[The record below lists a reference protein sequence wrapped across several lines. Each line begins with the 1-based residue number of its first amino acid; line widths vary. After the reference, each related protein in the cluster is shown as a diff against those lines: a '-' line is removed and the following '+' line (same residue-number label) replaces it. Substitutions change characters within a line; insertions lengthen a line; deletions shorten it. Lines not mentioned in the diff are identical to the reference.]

1 MRKRLLIA
9 VAVAAP
15 LPASAQVSP
24 VRDNIDALIEAHAKA
39 NGVPASFIHRVVKR
53 ESGYNPRA
61 VGRGGALG
69 LMQIKHGTARAL
81 GYSGPASGLLDARV
95 NLTYGVAYLAG
106 AYKTAH
112 GNEAQAYSY
121 YARGYYYA
129 AKRAGIR
136 TDVAELEAPP
146 VREVP
151 ANPLG
156 KFFSNVFGGRPATTT
171 ATASADP
178 SVAALAGA
186 YAQQASAQPYTLP
199 TPAAPQP
206 AATFQPVQ
214 AAPAQATPAQ
224 ATPAQAAA
232 AQATP
237 TQMASAEPAVTVP
250 LPPVRPAS
258 LAFHAA
264 PTPTAGPV
272 LAYAGTSAA
281 GLPFPTSGQTVSLA
295 ATPTAA
301 PAPQAAAST
310 PPAAATAVAALS
322 PDAAP
327 AEPDSGPK
335 MPLPPRRPVEF
346 RHFVVRKPA
355 PPVPQ
360 TAAAMPEP
368 NAAAVSQ

>member
-24 VRDNIDALIEAHAKA
+24 VRDNIDALIESHAKA

-61 VGRGGALG
+61 VGRGGAMG

-129 AKRAGIR
+129 AKRAGVR

-146 VREVP
+146 VREAP

-156 KFFSNVFGGRPATTT
+156 KFFSNVFGGRTAATT

-178 SVAALAGA
+178 SVAALTGA
-186 YAQQASAQPYTLP
+186 YAQQASAQPYYTLP
-199 TPAAPQP
+199 TPGAPQAV
-206 AATFQPVQ
+206 AALQ
-214 AAPAQATPAQ
+214 
-224 ATPAQAAA
+224 PAQAAA
-232 AQATP
+232 PVQTASAQVAQAAADT
-237 TQMASAEPAVTVP
+237 TVTVP
-250 LPPVRPAS
+250 LPPERPAS

-264 PTPTAGPV
+264 PAPNPGPA
-272 LAYAGTSAA
+272 LAYAGNAAVA

-295 ATPTAA
+295 AA
-301 PAPQAAAST
+301 PVAQTPQAVSAA
-310 PPAAATAVAALS
+310 PAAATAVAALT
-322 PDAAP
+322 PAAVEP
-327 AEPDSGPK
+327 EAEAGPK
-335 MPLPPRRPVEF
+335 TPLPPRRPVEF

-368 NAAAVSQ
+368 AAGAISQ

>member
-15 LPASAQVSP
+15 LPATAQVSP

-61 VGRGGALG
+61 VGRGGAMG

-81 GYSGPASGLLDARV
+81 GYSGSPAGLLDARI

-146 VREVP
+146 ARELP
-151 ANPLG
+151 ANPLN
-156 KFFSNVFGGRPATTT
+156 KFLGSVFGARQTATT

-186 YAQQASAQPYTLP
+186 YAQQAAAQPYALP
-199 TPAAPQP
+199 TPTAQQQP
-206 AATFQPVQ
+206 AMAQPVQAPVQ
-214 AAPAQATPAQ
+214 AAPTQAAPVQMASAQEPS
-224 ATPAQAAA
+224 AQAAA
-232 AQATP
+232 DP
-237 TQMASAEPAVTVP
+237 VVTVP
-250 LPPVRPAS
+250 LPPLRPAS

-264 PTPTAGPV
+264 PATPTSQA
-272 LAYAGTSAA
+272 LAYAGNSAA
-281 GLPFPTSGQTVSLA
+281 LAFPTSGQTVSLA
-295 ATPTAA
+295 ATP
-301 PAPQAAAST
+301 AAAS
-310 PPAAATAVAALS
+310 PAPAAHPAAATTVAALE
-322 PDAAP
+322 PAAAP
-327 AEPDSGPK
+327 AEPEAGPK

-360 TAAAMPEP
+360 TAAAAPEP
-368 NAAAVSQ
+368 AAAVSQ

>member
-15 LPASAQVSP
+15 LPATAQVSP
-24 VRDNIDALIEAHAKA
+24 ARDNIDALIEAHAKA

-61 VGRGGALG
+61 VGRGGAMG

-81 GYSGPASGLLDARV
+81 GYSGPAAGLLDAKV

-112 GNEAQAYSY
+112 GNEAQTYSY

-129 AKRAGIR
+129 AKRAGVR

-146 VREVP
+146 TIRDLHT
-151 ANPLG
+151 NPLN
-156 KFFSNVFGGRPATTT
+156 KFLDSVFSGRQPIRTT
-171 ATASADP
+171 TASADP
-178 SVAALAGA
+178 SVAALSSAV
-186 YAQQASAQPYTLP
+186 AQPGAAPQYTLP
-199 TPAAPQP
+199 PPAAAPQALAAYQP
-206 AATFQPVQ
+206 AAAQVQAPEAAAQVQ
-214 AAPAQATPAQ
+214 AAADPV
-224 ATPAQAAA
+224 
-232 AQATP
+232 
-237 TQMASAEPAVTVP
+237 VTVP

-264 PTPTAGPV
+264 PAPAPGAV
-272 LAYAGTSAA
+272 LAYAGNSAVA

-295 ATPTAA
+295 AA
-301 PAPQAAAST
+301 PAATPAPAT
-310 PPAAATAVAALS
+310 PPAATTTVASLDPAAAL
-322 PDAAP
+322 PE
-327 AEPDSGPK
+327 AEAGPK
-335 MPLPPRRPVEF
+335 VPLPPRRPVEF
-346 RHFVVRKPA
+346 RHFVLRKPT

-360 TAAAMPEP
+360 TAAATTPEP
-368 NAAAVSQ
+368 AAAAGQ

>member
-15 LPASAQVSP
+15 LPATAQVSP
-24 VRDNIDALIEAHAKA
+24 ARDNIDALIEAHAKA

-61 VGRGGALG
+61 VGRGGAMG

-81 GYSGPASGLLDARV
+81 GYSGPAAGLLDAKI

-146 VREVP
+146 VRELP
-151 ANPLG
+151 TNPLN
-156 KFFSNVFGGRPATTT
+156 KFLGSVFGARQAATT

-178 SVAALAGA
+178 SVAALSSAV
-186 YAQQASAQPYTLP
+186 AQPGAAPQYTLP
-199 TPAAPQP
+199 APAAPQALAAYQP
-206 AATFQPVQ
+206 AAAQIQ
-214 AAPAQATPAQ
+214 APEAA
-224 ATPAQAAA
+224 AQAAA
-232 AQATP
+232 QAAADP
-237 TQMASAEPAVTVP
+237 VVTVP

-264 PTPTAGPV
+264 PAPSAGPA
-272 LAYAGTSAA
+272 LAYAGTTAA
-281 GLPFPTSGQTVSLA
+281 ATLPFPTSGQTVSLA
-295 ATPTAA
+295 ATPAA
-301 PAPQAAAST
+301 PAPAA
-310 PPAAATAVAALS
+310 PPAAATTVASLD
-322 PDAAP
+322 PAAP
-327 AEPDSGPK
+327 
-335 MPLPPRRPVEF
+335 
-346 RHFVVRKPA
+346 
-355 PPVPQ
+355 
-360 TAAAMPEP
+360 
-368 NAAAVSQ
+368 

>member
-15 LPASAQVSP
+15 LPATAQVSP

-61 VGRGGALG
+61 VGRGGAMG

-81 GYSGPASGLLDARV
+81 GYSGPASGLLDAKI

-112 GNEAQAYSY
+112 GNESQAYSY

-146 VREVP
+146 VRDVGAP

-156 KFFSNVFGGRPATTT
+156 KFLSNVFGARPAATT

-178 SVAALAGA
+178 SVAALSTALAPTGSTTQYVLPPPTTA
-186 YAQQASAQPYTLP
+186 PQQVASA
-199 TPAAPQP
+199 A
-206 AATFQPVQ
+206 FQPTT
-214 AAPAQATPAQ
+214 AQAQ
-224 ATPAQAAA
+224 APSQY
-232 AQATP
+232 QLP
-237 TQMASAEPAVTVP
+237 DLPEPVVKVP

-264 PTPTAGPV
+264 PEPVAGAA
-272 LAYAGTSAA
+272 LAYAGPAA
-281 GLPFPTSGQTVSLA
+281 ASPFPTSGQTISLA
-295 ATPTAA
+295 ATPAPAA
-301 PAPQAAAST
+301 PA
-310 PPAAATAVAALS
+310 ATTTVAALD
-322 PDAAP
+322 PAAAP
-327 AEPDSGPK
+327 AEEAKPA
-335 MPLPPRRPVEF
+335 MPMPPRRPVEF
-346 RHFVVRKPA
+346 RHFVMRKPA

-360 TAAAMPEP
+360 TAAATPEP
-368 NAAAVSQ
+368 AAAAVSQ

>member
-15 LPASAQVSP
+15 LPATAQVSP

-61 VGRGGALG
+61 VGRGGAMG

-81 GYSGPASGLLDARV
+81 GYSGSPAGLLDARI

-146 VREVP
+146 VREQP
-151 ANPLG
+151 ANPLN
-156 KFFSNVFGGRPATTT
+156 KFLGSVFGARQTATT

-186 YAQQASAQPYTLP
+186 YAQQAAAQPYALP
-199 TPAAPQP
+199 TPTAQPQP
-206 AATFQPVQ
+206 VMAQPAQAPVQ
-214 AAPAQATPAQ
+214 APVQMALAQEPS
-224 ATPAQAAA
+224 AQAAA
-232 AQATP
+232 EP
-237 TQMASAEPAVTVP
+237 TVTVP
-250 LPPVRPAS
+250 LPPVRPAA

-264 PTPTAGPV
+264 PAPAAGQA
-272 LAYAGTSAA
+272 LAYAGSGSTLA
-281 GLPFPTSGQTVSLA
+281 FPTSGQTVSLA
-295 ATPTAA
+295 ATP
-301 PAPQAAAST
+301 AAASPAPAT
-310 PPAAATAVAALS
+310 APAAATTVAALE
-322 PDAAP
+322 PAAAP
-327 AEPDSGPK
+327 AEPEAGPK

-360 TAAAMPEP
+360 TAAAAPEP
-368 NAAAVSQ
+368 AAAVSQ

>member
-1 MRKRLLIA
+1 MRKHLFVA
-9 VAVAAP
+9 VAVATP
-15 LPASAQVSP
+15 LPALAQVSP

-61 VGRGGALG
+61 VGRGGAMG

-81 GYSGPASGLLDARV
+81 GYSGPASGLLDAKI

-146 VREVP
+146 VREVSAP

-156 KFFSNVFGGRPATTT
+156 KFLSNVFGGRPAATT

-178 SVAALAGA
+178 SVAALSTALAPTGSTTQYVLPPPTTA
-186 YAQQASAQPYTLP
+186 PQQVASA
-199 TPAAPQP
+199 A
-206 AATFQPVQ
+206 FQPTT
-214 AAPAQATPAQ
+214 AQAQ
-224 ATPAQAAA
+224 APSQY
-232 AQATP
+232 QLP
-237 TQMASAEPAVTVP
+237 DLPEPVVKVP

-264 PTPTAGPV
+264 PEPV
-272 LAYAGTSAA
+272 QGAALAYAGNAA
-281 GLPFPTSGQTVSLA
+281 ATPPFPTSGQTISLA
-295 ATPTAA
+295 AAAPGQAA
-301 PAPQAAAST
+301 PAPA
-310 PPAAATAVAALS
+310 PATTTVAALE
-322 PDAAP
+322 PAAAP
-327 AEPDSGPK
+327 AEDAKPATP
-335 MPLPPRRPVEF
+335 MPPRRPVEF
-346 RHFVVRKPA
+346 RHFVLRKPA

-360 TAAAMPEP
+360 TAAATPEP
-368 NAAAVSQ
+368 AATAVSQ

>member
-61 VGRGGALG
+61 VGRGGAMG

-81 GYSGPASGLLDARV
+81 GYGGPASGLLDAKV

-129 AKRAGIR
+129 AKRAGVR

-146 VREVP
+146 AREA

-156 KFFSNVFGGRPATTT
+156 KFFTNVFGGRPAATT

-178 SVAALAGA
+178 SVAALTGA
-186 YAQQASAQPYTLP
+186 YAQQAAAQPYILP

-206 AATFQPVQ
+206 VVAVQ
-214 AAPAQATPAQ
+214 STPAPAQAAPV
-224 ATPAQAAA
+224 
-232 AQATP
+232 
-237 TQMASAEPAVTVP
+237 QMASAQAVPVQEAAEPTVTVP

-258 LAFHAA
+258 LAFHTA
-264 PTPTAGPV
+264 PAPAAGPA
-272 LAYAGTSAA
+272 LAYAGSAA
-281 GLPFPTSGQTVSLA
+281 ASLPFPTSGQTVSLA
-295 ATPTAA
+295 AA
-301 PAPQAAAST
+301 PAAST
-310 PPAAATAVAALS
+310 PQTATPTPPAATTVAALA
-322 PDAAP
+322 PAAVP
-327 AEPDSGPK
+327 AEPEAGPK
-335 MPLPPRRPVEF
+335 TPLPPRRPVEF

-360 TAAAMPEP
+360 TAAATPEP
-368 NAAAVSQ
+368 AVAVSQ

>member
-15 LPASAQVSP
+15 LPATAQVSP
-24 VRDNIDALIEAHAKA
+24 ARDNIDALIEAHAKA
-39 NGVPASFIHRVVKR
+39 AGVPASFIHRVVKR

-81 GYSGPASGLLDARV
+81 GYSGPASGLLDAKI

-129 AKRAGIR
+129 AKRAGVR

-146 VREVP
+146 VRELP
-151 ANPLG
+151 TNPLN
-156 KFFSNVFGGRPATTT
+156 KFLGSVFGSRQAATTAAAT
-171 ATASADP
+171 TTASADP
-178 SVAALAGA
+178 SVAALSSAVAQPGA
-186 YAQQASAQPYTLP
+186 APQYTLPPPAAPQALAAYQPAAAQVQAPEAAAQASAQ
-199 TPAAPQP
+199 
-206 AATFQPVQ
+206 
-214 AAPAQATPAQ
+214 
-224 ATPAQAAA
+224 AAA
-232 AQATP
+232 DP
-237 TQMASAEPAVTVP
+237 VVTVP

-264 PTPTAGPV
+264 PHAAPGAV
-272 LAYAGTSAA
+272 LAYADSAAGA

-295 ATPTAA
+295 AA
-301 PAPQAAAST
+301 PAAASAPSA
-310 PPAAATAVAALS
+310 PPAAPSPAATTVASLDPAAAVPEPAA
-322 PDAAP
+322 
-327 AEPDSGPK
+327 GPK
-335 MPLPPRRPVEF
+335 VPLPPRRPVEF
-346 RHFVVRKPA
+346 RHFVLRKAA

-360 TAAAMPEP
+360 TAAATPEP
-368 NAAAVSQ
+368 AAAIGQ

>member
-15 LPASAQVSP
+15 LPATAQVSP

-61 VGRGGALG
+61 VGRGGAMG

-81 GYSGPASGLLDARV
+81 GYSGPAAGLLDARI
-95 NLTYGVAYLAG
+95 NLTYGIAYLAG

-146 VREVP
+146 VRELP
-151 ANPLG
+151 TNPLN
-156 KFFSNVFGGRPATTT
+156 KFLGSVFGARQTATT

-186 YAQQASAQPYTLP
+186 YAQQAAAQPYALP
-199 TPAAPQP
+199 TPTAQQQP
-206 AATFQPVQ
+206 AMAQPVQAPVQ
-214 AAPAQATPAQ
+214 AAPV
-224 ATPAQAAA
+224 
-232 AQATP
+232 
-237 TQMASAEPAVTVP
+237 QMASAQEPSAQVAADPVVTVP

-264 PTPTAGPV
+264 PAPAAAQA
-272 LAYAGTSAA
+272 LAYAGSSAA
-281 GLPFPTSGQTVSLA
+281 LAFPTSGQTVSLA
-295 ATPTAA
+295 ATPAASPA
-301 PAPQAAAST
+301 PAA
-310 PPAAATAVAALS
+310 PPAAATTVAALE
-322 PDAAP
+322 PAAAP
-327 AEPDSGPK
+327 AEPEAGPK

-360 TAAAMPEP
+360 TAAAVPEP
-368 NAAAVSQ
+368 AAAVSQ

>member
-15 LPASAQVSP
+15 LPATAQVSP
-24 VRDNIDALIEAHAKA
+24 ARDNIDALIEAHAKA

-81 GYSGPASGLLDARV
+81 GYNGPASGLLDARV

-129 AKRAGIR
+129 AKRAGVR

-146 VREVP
+146 VRELP
-151 ANPLG
+151 TNPLN
-156 KFFSNVFGGRPATTT
+156 KFLGSVFGARQPNAV

-178 SVAALAGA
+178 SVAALSSAV
-186 YAQQASAQPYTLP
+186 AQPGAAPQYTLP
-199 TPAAPQP
+199 PPAAPQALAAYQP
-206 AATFQPVQ
+206 AAAQVQ
-214 AAPAQATPAQ
+214 APEAVAPAT
-224 ATPAQAAA
+224 AQAAA
-232 AQATP
+232 ADP
-237 TQMASAEPAVTVP
+237 VVTVP

-264 PTPTAGPV
+264 PAPGAV
-272 LAYAGTSAA
+272 LAYAGNAA
-281 GLPFPTSGQTVSLA
+281 VLPFPTSGQTVSLA
-295 ATPTAA
+295 AAPAAAA
-301 PAPQAAAST
+301 PAPAA
-310 PPAAATAVAALS
+310 PPAAATVASLDPAAAL
-322 PDAAP
+322 P
-327 AEPDSGPK
+327 EPEAGPK

-346 RHFVVRKPA
+346 RHFVLRKPT

-368 NAAAVSQ
+368 AAAAIGQ

>member
-9 VAVAAP
+9 VVVAAP
-15 LPASAQVSP
+15 LPATAQVSP
-24 VRDNIDALIEAHAKA
+24 ARDNIDALIEAHAKA

-61 VGRGGALG
+61 VGRGGAMG

-81 GYSGPASGLLDARV
+81 GYSGPAAGLLDAKI

-146 VREVP
+146 VRELP
-151 ANPLG
+151 TNPLNRFLG
-156 KFFSNVFGGRPATTT
+156 NVFGARQPATT

-178 SVAALAGA
+178 SVAALSSAV
-186 YAQQASAQPYTLP
+186 AQPGAAPQYTLP
-199 TPAAPQP
+199 PPTAPQALAAYQP
-206 AATFQPVQ
+206 AAAQVQ
-214 AAPAQATPAQ
+214 APEAA
-224 ATPAQAAA
+224 AQAAA
-232 AQATP
+232 DP
-237 TQMASAEPAVTVP
+237 VVTVP

-264 PTPTAGPV
+264 PAPAPGAV
-272 LAYAGTSAA
+272 LAYAGHSAVA

-295 ATPTAA
+295 AAPAPAA
-301 PAPQAAAST
+301 PAATTTVASLD
-310 PPAAATAVAALS
+310 PAAAL
-322 PDAAP
+322 P
-327 AEPDSGPK
+327 EPEAGPK
-335 MPLPPRRPVEF
+335 VPLPPRRPVEF
-346 RHFVVRKPA
+346 RHFVLRKPA

-360 TAAAMPEP
+360 TAAATPEP
-368 NAAAVSQ
+368 AVASGQ

>member
-9 VAVAAP
+9 VVVAAP
-15 LPASAQVSP
+15 LPATAQVSP

-61 VGRGGALG
+61 VGRGGAMG

-81 GYSGPASGLLDARV
+81 GYNGSPAGLLDARI

-146 VREVP
+146 VRELP
-151 ANPLG
+151 TNPLN
-156 KFFSNVFGGRPATTT
+156 KFLGSVFGARQTATT

-178 SVAALAGA
+178 SVAALSSAVAQPGPA
-186 YAQQASAQPYTLP
+186 SQYTLPPPVAPQAPAAQQGPAAQQAL
-199 TPAAPQP
+199 AAYQP
-206 AATFQPVQ
+206 AAAQVLP
-214 AAPAQATPAQ
+214 QAT
-224 ATPAQAAA
+224 AQAAA
-232 AQATP
+232 DP
-237 TQMASAEPAVTVP
+237 VVTVP
-250 LPPVRPAS
+250 LPPVRPAA

-264 PTPTAGPV
+264 PAPAAGQA
-272 LAYAGTSAA
+272 LAYAGSSAA
-281 GLPFPTSGQTVSLA
+281 LAFPTSGQTVSLA
-295 ATPTAA
+295 ATPAAAA
-301 PAPQAAAST
+301 PAPAAA
-310 PPAAATAVAALS
+310 PAAPTTVAALE
-322 PDAAP
+322 PAAAP
-327 AEPDSGPK
+327 AEPEAGPK

-360 TAAAMPEP
+360 TAAAAPEP
-368 NAAAVSQ
+368 AAAVSQ

>member
-15 LPASAQVSP
+15 LPATAQVSP

-61 VGRGGALG
+61 VGRGGAMG
-69 LMQIKHGTARAL
+69 LMQIKHGTARSL
-81 GYSGPASGLLDARV
+81 GYSGPASGLLDAKI

-146 VREVP
+146 VRELPV
-151 ANPLG
+151 NPLN
-156 KFFSNVFGGRPATTT
+156 KFLGSVFGARQTAAT

-178 SVAALAGA
+178 SVAALSSAV
-186 YAQQASAQPYTLP
+186 AQPTPQYTLP
-199 TPAAPQP
+199 PPAAPQAP
-206 AATFQPVQ
+206 AAIQAPAANQ
-214 AAPAQATPAQ
+214 APAAPQALAAYQP
-224 ATPAQAAA
+224 AA
-232 AQATP
+232 AQVQPQA
-237 TQMASAEPAVTVP
+237 AEADPVVTVP

-264 PTPTAGPV
+264 PAPSAGPV
-272 LAYAGTSAA
+272 LAYAGSSAA
-281 GLPFPTSGQTVSLA
+281 LPFPTSGQTVSLA
-295 ATPTAA
+295 ATPAASPA
-301 PAPQAAAST
+301 PAAQPNT
-310 PPAAATAVAALS
+310 ATTTVAALD
-322 PDAAP
+322 PAAAP
-327 AEPDSGPK
+327 AEPEAGPK

-360 TAAAMPEP
+360 TAAAVAPEP
-368 NAAAVSQ
+368 AAAVSQ

>member
-15 LPASAQVSP
+15 LPATAQVSP

-61 VGRGGALG
+61 VGRGGAMG

-81 GYSGPASGLLDARV
+81 GYSGPAAGLLDARI

-146 VREVP
+146 VRDVP
-151 ANPLG
+151 TNPLNRFLG
-156 KFFSNVFGGRPATTT
+156 SVFGARQTATT

-186 YAQQASAQPYTLP
+186 YAQQAAAQPYTLP
-199 TPAAPQP
+199 APTAPQQPVMAQP
-206 AATFQPVQ
+206 AQAPAQAPVQ
-214 AAPAQATPAQ
+214 AAPVQMASAQEPT
-224 ATPAQAAA
+224 AQAAA
-232 AQATP
+232 EP
-237 TQMASAEPAVTVP
+237 TLTVP
-250 LPPVRPAS
+250 LPPIRPAS

-264 PTPTAGPV
+264 PAPAAGPA
-272 LAYAGTSAA
+272 LAYAGSSAT
-281 GLPFPTSGQTVSLA
+281 LPFPTSGQTVSLA
-295 ATPTAA
+295 ATPAAAA
-301 PAPQAAAST
+301 PAPAAQPT
-310 PPAAATAVAALS
+310 TATATVAALE
-322 PDAAP
+322 PAAAP
-327 AEPDSGPK
+327 AEPEAGPK

-346 RHFVVRKPA
+346 RHFVVRKAA

-360 TAAAMPEP
+360 TAAAVPEP
-368 NAAAVSQ
+368 AAAVSQ

>member
-61 VGRGGALG
+61 VGRGGAMG

-81 GYSGPASGLLDARV
+81 GYSGPAAGLLDARI

-146 VREVP
+146 VREAP

-156 KFFSNVFGGRPATTT
+156 KFFTNVFGGRPAATT

-199 TPAAPQP
+199 AAAAPQP
-206 AATFQPVQ
+206 VAAVQ
-214 AAPAQATPAQ
+214 AAPVQPA
-224 ATPAQAAA
+224 PAA
-232 AQATP
+232 P
-237 TQMASAEPAVTVP
+237 VQMASAQAAQVQEAAEPTVTVP

-264 PTPTAGPV
+264 PAPAAGPA
-272 LAYAGTSAA
+272 LAYAGNSAIA
-281 GLPFPTSGQTVSLA
+281 GQPFPTSGQTVSLA
-295 ATPTAA
+295 AAPSASASA
-301 PAPQAAAST
+301 PALSA
-310 PPAAATAVAALS
+310 PPAAPTTTTVAALAPS
-322 PDAAP
+322 AA
-327 AEPDSGPK
+327 AEPEIEAGPK

-360 TAAAMPEP
+360 TAAAAPEP
-368 NAAAVSQ
+368 TAAVSQ

>member
-9 VAVAAP
+9 VVVAAP
-15 LPASAQVSP
+15 LPATAQVSP
-24 VRDNIDALIEAHAKA
+24 ARDNIDALIEAHAKA

-61 VGRGGALG
+61 VGRGGAMG

-81 GYSGPASGLLDARV
+81 GYSGPAAGLLDAKI

-146 VREVP
+146 VRELP
-151 ANPLG
+151 TNPLNRFLG
-156 KFFSNVFGGRPATTT
+156 NVFGARQPATT

-178 SVAALAGA
+178 SVAALSSAV
-186 YAQQASAQPYTLP
+186 AQPGAVPQYTLP
-199 TPAAPQP
+199 PPAAPQALAAYQP
-206 AATFQPVQ
+206 AAAQVQ
-214 AAPAQATPAQ
+214 APEAA
-224 ATPAQAAA
+224 AQAAA
-232 AQATP
+232 DP
-237 TQMASAEPAVTVP
+237 VVTVP

-264 PTPTAGPV
+264 PAPAPGAV
-272 LAYAGTSAA
+272 LAYAGHSAVA

-295 ATPTAA
+295 ATPA
-301 PAPQAAAST
+301 PAA
-310 PPAAATAVAALS
+310 PAAATTVASLDPAAAL
-322 PDAAP
+322 P
-327 AEPDSGPK
+327 EPEAGPK
-335 MPLPPRRPVEF
+335 VPLPPRRPVEF
-346 RHFVVRKPA
+346 RHFVLRKPA

-360 TAAAMPEP
+360 TAAATPEP
-368 NAAAVSQ
+368 AVAAGQ

>member
-9 VAVAAP
+9 VVVAAP
-15 LPASAQVSP
+15 LPATAQVSP
-24 VRDNIDALIEAHAKA
+24 ARDNIDALIEAHAKA

-61 VGRGGALG
+61 VGRGGAMG

-81 GYSGPASGLLDARV
+81 GYSGSAAGLLDAKV

-146 VREVP
+146 VRELP
-151 ANPLG
+151 TNPLNRFLG
-156 KFFSNVFGGRPATTT
+156 NVFGARQPTAT

-178 SVAALAGA
+178 SVAALSSAV
-186 YAQQASAQPYTLP
+186 AQPGAAPHYTLP
-199 TPAAPQP
+199 PPAAPQAL
-206 AATFQPVQ
+206 AAYQP
-214 AAPAQATPAQ
+214 
-224 ATPAQAAA
+224 AA
-232 AQATP
+232 AQV
-237 TQMASAEPAVTVP
+237 QASEAVGQVAAADPVVTVP

-264 PTPTAGPV
+264 PAPAPGAV
-272 LAYAGTSAA
+272 LAYAGSSAA

-295 ATPTAA
+295 AAPAAA
-301 PAPQAAAST
+301 PAPAATATT
-310 PPAAATAVAALS
+310 PPAATTTVASLDPAAAVH
-322 PDAAP
+322 
-327 AEPDSGPK
+327 EPEPGPK

-346 RHFVVRKPA
+346 RHFVLRKPT

-360 TAAAMPEP
+360 TAAATTPEP
-368 NAAAVSQ
+368 AAAAAGQ

>member
-15 LPASAQVSP
+15 LPATAQVSP
-24 VRDNIDALIEAHAKA
+24 VRDNIDALIEAHARA

-61 VGRGGALG
+61 VGRGGAMG

-81 GYSGPASGLLDARV
+81 GYNGPASGLLDAKV

-146 VREVP
+146 VRELP
-151 ANPLG
+151 TNPLN
-156 KFFSNVFGGRPATTT
+156 KFLGSVFGSRQASTT

-178 SVAALAGA
+178 SVVALSSAV
-186 YAQQASAQPYTLP
+186 AQPGAAPQYTLP
-199 TPAAPQP
+199 PPAAPQAP
-206 AATFQPVQ
+206 AAYQPVAAQ
-214 AAPAQATPAQ
+214 VQAPEAAPA
-224 ATPAQAAA
+224 
-232 AQATP
+232 
-237 TQMASAEPAVTVP
+237 AEPVVTVP

-264 PTPTAGPV
+264 PTPPAGPA
-272 LAYAGTSAA
+272 LAYAGNAAVA

-295 ATPTAA
+295 ANPPAGSA
-301 PAPQAAAST
+301 PAA
-310 PPAAATAVAALS
+310 PPAATTQVAALA
-322 PDAAP
+322 PAAAP
-327 AEPDSGPK
+327 AEPAVEAGPAT
-335 MPLPPRRPVEF
+335 PLPPRRPVEF
-346 RHFVVRKPA
+346 RHFVLRKPA

-360 TAAAMPEP
+360 TAAATPEP
-368 NAAAVSQ
+368 AAAAVSQ

>member
-15 LPASAQVSP
+15 LPATAQVSP

-61 VGRGGALG
+61 VGRGGAMG

-81 GYSGPASGLLDARV
+81 GYSGPAAGLLDAKV

-129 AKRAGIR
+129 AKRAGVR

-146 VREVP
+146 VREAPV
-151 ANPLG
+151 NPLG
-156 KFFSNVFGGRPATTT
+156 KFFGNVFGGRPAATT

-199 TPAAPQP
+199 APAAPQP
-206 AATFQPVQ
+206 VAAAQTAPSQ
-214 AAPAQATPAQ
+214 AAPVQMVSAQVAQ
-224 ATPAQAAA
+224 EA
-232 AQATP
+232 
-237 TQMASAEPAVTVP
+237 AEPTVTVP

-264 PTPTAGPV
+264 PTSPAGPA
-272 LAYAGTSAA
+272 LAYAGNTAAA

-295 ATPTAA
+295 AV
-301 PAPQAAAST
+301 
-310 PPAAATAVAALS
+310 PAAAQAAPVPQPASAAPTTVAAL
-322 PDAAP
+322 AP
-327 AEPDSGPK
+327 AAVEPEAGPK

-360 TAAAMPEP
+360 TAAATPEP
-368 NAAAVSQ
+368 ASAAISQ

>member
-15 LPASAQVSP
+15 LPATAQVSP
-24 VRDNIDALIEAHAKA
+24 ARDNIDALIEAHAKA

-81 GYSGPASGLLDARV
+81 GYSGPASGLLDAKV

-146 VREVP
+146 VRELP
-151 ANPLG
+151 TNPLNRFLG
-156 KFFSNVFGGRPATTT
+156 SVFGSRQTAAAT
-171 ATASADP
+171 TASADP
-178 SVAALAGA
+178 SVAALSSAVAQPAAAPPVQLPPPGA
-186 YAQQASAQPYTLP
+186 PQTLAAYQPAAAQIQAQEAAAQASAQ
-199 TPAAPQP
+199 
-206 AATFQPVQ
+206 
-214 AAPAQATPAQ
+214 
-224 ATPAQAAA
+224 AAA
-232 AQATP
+232 DP
-237 TQMASAEPAVTVP
+237 VVTVP

-264 PTPTAGPV
+264 PSAGPA
-272 LAYAGTSAA
+272 LAYADGGAT
-281 GLPFPTSGQTVSLA
+281 LPFPTSGQTVSLA
-295 ATPTAA
+295 AAA
-301 PAPQAAAST
+301 PAPAAPS
-310 PPAAATAVAALS
+310 AAATAVASLD
-322 PDAAP
+322 PAAVP
-327 AEPDSGPK
+327 AEPEAGPK
-335 MPLPPRRPVEF
+335 VPLPPRRPVEF
-346 RHFVVRKPA
+346 RHFVMRKPA

-360 TAAAMPEP
+360 TAAALPEP
-368 NAAAVSQ
+368 AAAVSQ

>member
-15 LPASAQVSP
+15 LPATAQVSP

-61 VGRGGALG
+61 VGRGGAMG

-81 GYSGPASGLLDARV
+81 GYSGPASGLLDAKI

-112 GNEAQAYSY
+112 GNESQAYSY

-129 AKRAGIR
+129 AKRAGVR
-136 TDVAELEAPP
+136 TDVAELEAPQ
-146 VREVP
+146 VRDVAASP
-151 ANPLG
+151 NPLG
-156 KFFSNVFGGRPATTT
+156 KFLSNVFGARPAATT

-178 SVAALAGA
+178 SVAALSTALAPTGSTTQ
-186 YAQQASAQPYTLP
+186 YVLP
-199 TPAAPQP
+199 PPTTAPQ
-206 AATFQPVQ
+206 QV
-214 AAPAQATPAQ
+214 
-224 ATPAQAAA
+224 AAA
-232 AQATP
+232 AFQPTGTQAQAP
-237 TQMASAEPAVTVP
+237 SQYQLPDLPEPVVKVP

-264 PTPTAGPV
+264 PEPVAGAA
-272 LAYAGTSAA
+272 LAYAGSAA
-281 GLPFPTSGQTVSLA
+281 ASPFPTSGQTISLA
-295 ATPTAA
+295 AN
-301 PAPQAAAST
+301 PARAV
-310 PPAAATAVAALS
+310 PAATTTVAALD
-322 PDAAP
+322 PAAAP
-327 AEPDSGPK
+327 AEEAKPA
-335 MPLPPRRPVEF
+335 MPMPPRRPVEF

-360 TAAAMPEP
+360 TAAATPEP
-368 NAAAVSQ
+368 AAAAVSQ